1 MHKYKVGNRLDFCGQ
16 MVVVEELADSYMWA
30 DSNTPEVVC
39 SWLNNANEKKTSYF
53 KENCLVP
60 IDLQKELQKYPLLFC
75 EKLDCYGFKV
85 YSSLLAGNF
94 HKNENFNDNS
104 EKDTRFVY
112 DFKKY
117 ASHKELITNYL
128 TILKSYFD
136 TQSIVAV
143 PSHTTDINNLQ
154 LIVGTVI
161 KRIAESEP
169 RKYNHKVALSKD
181 YENTYQIDFGKLKE
195 KKIILIDDIVTSGET
210 INHFAQAL
218 QNKGYEVVKFALGID
233 YKQQVK
239 SINTFYSF

>member
-1 MHKYKVGNRLDFCGQ
+1 MQKLKVGDRLDFCGQ
-16 MVVVEELADSYMWA
+16 MVVVEELAEPYMWA

-39 SWLNNANEKKTSYF
+39 SWFNNANEKKTSYF

-60 IDLQKELQKYPLLFC
+60 LTITKELQKYPLLFC

-117 ASHKELITNYL
+117 GSHRELITNYL

-136 TQSIVAV
+136 TQTIVAV
-143 PSHTTDINNLQ
+143 PAHTTDINNLQ

-161 KRIAESEP
+161 KRIAESAP
-169 RKYNHKVALSKD
+169 RKYNHKLALSKD
-181 YENTYQIDFGKLKE
+181 YANTYQIDFGKLKE
-195 KKIILIDDIVTSGET
+195 KKIILVDDVVTSGET
-210 INHFAQAL
+210 INHFADAL
-218 QNKGYEVVKFALGID
+218 QAKGYEVVKFALGID
-233 YKQQVK
+233 YKQQAK
-239 SINTFYSF
+239 IINTFYSF

>member
-1 MHKYKVGNRLDFCGQ
+1 M
-16 MVVVEELADSYMWA
+16 
-30 DSNTPEVVC
+30 
-39 SWLNNANEKKTSYF
+39 
-53 KENCLVP
+53 
-60 IDLQKELQKYPLLFC
+60 
-75 EKLDCYGFKV
+75 
-85 YSSLLAGNF
+85 
-94 HKNENFNDNS
+94 
-104 EKDTRFVY
+104 Y

-117 ASHKELITNYL
+117 GSHRELITNYL

-136 TQSIVAV
+136 TQTIVAV

-181 YENTYQIDFGKLKE
+181 YENTYQIDFDKLKE
-195 KKIILIDDIVTSGET
+195 KKIILVDDIVTSGET
-210 INHFAQAL
+210 INHFALAL

-233 YKQQVK
+233 YKQQAK

>member
-1 MHKYKVGNRLDFCGQ
+1 MKIRNRLDFCGQ
-16 MVVVEELADSYMWA
+16 MVVVEELAEPYMWA
-30 DSNTPEVVC
+30 PEVVC
-39 SWLNNANEKKTSYF
+39 TWLNKAKERKTCYL

-60 IDLQKELQKYPLLFC
+60 IDLQKQLQKYPLLFC

-117 ASHKELITNYL
+117 ASHRELITNYL

-154 LIVGTVI
+154 LMVGTVI
-161 KRIAESEP
+161 KRIAESAP

-195 KKIILIDDIVTSGET
+195 KKIILIDDVVTSGET
-210 INHFAQAL
+210 INHFAAAL
-218 QNKGYEVVKFALGID
+218 QGRGYEVVKFALGID
-233 YKQQVK
+233 YKQQAK
-239 SINTFYSF
+239 IINTFYSF

>member
-1 MHKYKVGNRLDFCGQ
+1 MHKYKIGDKLDYCGQ
-16 MVVVEELADSYMWA
+16 MVVVESLLLFPLWRDEDF
-30 DSNTPEVVC
+30 PEVSC
-39 SWLNNANEKKTSYF
+39 TWLNKEGKKEMGSF
-53 KENCLVP
+53 KEITLIP
-60 IDLQKELQKYPLLFC
+60 LDIKKELQKYPLLFC

-104 EKDTRFVY
+104 EKETRFVY

-117 ASHKELITNYL
+117 GSHRELITNYL

-136 TQSIVAV
+136 TQTIVAV

-161 KRIAESEP
+161 KRIAETAP

-195 KKIILIDDIVTSGET
+195 KKIILVDDIVTSGET

-233 YKQQVK
+233 YKQQAK